1 MSEYVRYS
9 DFALFRNLMIER
21 LWRLEKRL
29 DGLRDTVRALEIQL
43 NALEQQ
49 VSKLL
54 DEGRE
59 K

>member
-9 DFALFRNLMIER
+9 DFAVFRNLMVER

-29 DGLRDTVRALEIQL
+29 DGLRDTVRTLELQL
-43 NALEQQ
+43 NTLEQQ

-54 DEGRE
+54 DEVRE
-59 K
+59 R

>member
-29 DGLRDTVRALEIQL
+29 DGLRDTVRTLEIQL
-43 NALEQQ
+43 NTLE
-49 VSKLL
+49 
-54 DEGRE
+54 
-59 K
+59 

>member
-9 DFALFRNLMIER
+9 DFALLRNLMIER

-29 DGLRDTVRALEIQL
+29 DGLRDTVRALELQL
-43 NALEQQ
+43 NTLEQQ

-54 DEGRE
+54 DEVRQ

>member
-9 DFALFRNLMIER
+9 DFALLRNLMIER

-29 DGLRDTVRALEIQL
+29 DGLRDTVRTLELQL
-43 NALEQQ
+43 NTLEQQ

-54 DEGRE
+54 DEVRE
-59 K
+59 R